1 MIKDFFT
8 SAVLLIAN
16 TLLIWL
22 TVKYCLESDV
32 EKAILSSALITTVN
46 LCRYHEVK
54 CQSMAILAAF
64 NAKAA
69 RALEQIMEEDD
80 ENVEK

>member
-32 EKAILSSALITTVN
+32 EKAILSSALIATVN
-46 LCRYHEVK
+46 LCRYHELK
-54 CQSMAILAAF
+54 CESMALLAAF

-69 RALEQIMEEDD
+69 IALEQLASYEDN
-80 ENVEK
+80 E

>member
-1 MIKDFFT
+1 MIKDFFA

-22 TVKYCLESDV
+22 TVKYCLESDI
-32 EKAILSSALITTVN
+32 EKAILSSALIATVN

-54 CQSMAILAAF
+54 CENMALLAAF

-69 RALEQIMEEDD
+69 RALEQIMEEEDG
-80 ENVEK
+80 NGEK